1 MQSPKREMTVKTSG
15 VLHPELLDLIAA
27 AGHGDII
34 VLADAGLRVP
44 EDRTRLD
51 LGISCGVP
59 TMVQTLAAVKQELVI
74 EAATVASEFAD
85 WNPDV
90 CNEVVALLD
99 VEPDAKP
106 HVDLMAEMAESAFAY
121 VKTGECSAYSSVA
134 LVCGVNYLEEAVELY
149 KKLHPGAP
157 DPF

>member
-1 MQSPKREMTVKTSG
+1 MKTSG

-27 AGHGDII
+27 AGHGDVIL
-34 VLADAGLRVP
+34 LADAGLRVP
-44 EDRTRLD
+44 ADKARLD
-51 LGISCGVP
+51 LGVTCGVP
-59 TMVQTLAAVKQELVI
+59 TMAQVLAAVQQELVI
-74 EAATVASEFAD
+74 EAATVATEFED
-85 WNPDV
+85 WNPEVYGDV
-90 CNEVVALLD
+90 VGLLD

-106 HVDLMAEMAESAFAY
+106 HVELMAEMAEQAFAY

-134 LVCGVNYLEEAVELY
+134 LVCGVNYLDEAVDLY

>member
-1 MQSPKREMTVKTSG
+1 MKTSG

-27 AGHGDII
+27 AGHGDVIL
-34 VLADAGLRVP
+34 LADAGLRIPV
-44 EDRTRLD
+44 DRTRLD
-51 LGISCGVP
+51 LGVACGVP
-59 TMVQTLAAVKQELVI
+59 TMAQVLAAVKQELVI
-74 EAATVASEFAD
+74 EAAIVASEFED

-90 CNEVVALLD
+90 YNEVVGLLD
-99 VEPDAKP
+99 VEPSQKP
-106 HVDLMAEMAESAFAY
+106 HVELMAEMAENAFAY

>member
-1 MQSPKREMTVKTSG
+1 MKTSG

-27 AGHGDII
+27 AGHGDVI

-44 EDRTRLD
+44 TGSARLD

-59 TMVQTLAAVKQELVI
+59 TMAQVLAAVNEELVI
-74 EAATVASEFAD
+74 EAATVATEFAD

-90 CNEVVALLD
+90 YDEVVGLLD

-106 HVDLMAEMAESAFAY
+106 HADLMAEMAESAFAY

-134 LVCGVNYLEEAVELY
+134 LVCGVNYLEEAVDLY
-149 KKLHPGAP
+149 RKLHPGAP

>member
-1 MQSPKREMTVKTSG
+1 MKTSG

-27 AGHGDII
+27 AGHGDVIL
-34 VLADAGLRVP
+34 LADAGLRIP
-44 EDRTRLD
+44 EGKVRLD
-51 LGISCGVP
+51 LGLACGVP
-59 TMVQTLAAVKQELVI
+59 TMAQTLAAVKHELVI
-74 EAATVASEFAD
+74 EAAVVATEFED

-90 CNEVVALLD
+90 YRDVVGLLE
-99 VEPDAKP
+99 VEPSSKP
-106 HVDLMAEMAESAFAY
+106 HAELMADMAENAFAY

-134 LVCGVNYLEEAVELY
+134 LVCGVNYLDEAVELY